1 IDLAPE
7 HAIASVNRRCAL
19 APELAGRRELLP
31 GAVALARR
39 VHLRCRGEPP
49 ADALDVGESVH
60 DGRPVDLRRGAVRR
74 GFARAATARQA
85 RQRGEDERRPRSH
98 PRSARGITAAS
109 EVYATGERDGARQQL
124 ATARELWRE
133 RAAAVH
139 RGDRVLGREV
149 DVAFERVDEQMR
161 AAATFDA
168 VRDRL
173 APLNGQ
179 LLDGVREEVAPK
191 SARLDPAVQAGV
203 LAKVLDL
210 LDTEYGRGGIA
221 ELRHAYGLVV
231 RSQAVAREFAGDL
244 GPRRADVVD
253 ALRSLRSRAFPQGA
267 ALPASPVPSSEV
279 AERVAGVREALRDR
293 FEIPGD

>member
-1 IDLAPE
+1 MRARPALVLA
-7 HAIASVNRRCAL
+7 AL
-19 APELAGRRELLP
+19 AGLAGC
-31 GAVALARR
+31 GGS
-39 VHLRCRGEPP
+39 GEAPPDGPP
-49 ADALDVGESVH
+49 AEVHGPAVVDALTHVERIR
-60 DGRPVDLRRGAVRR
+60 GRL
-74 GFARAATARQA
+74 
-85 RQRGEDERRPRSH
+85 
-98 PRSARGITAAS
+98 TAAS